1 MHKLFII
8 LAVLITVMIRI
19 QQNIIYILITQTGSI
34 CLIILPIVPMYFIFT
49 SQYAL
54 VKLLIN
60 EVQIIFKCINLLKRV
75 IKLQAEAFSKY
86 TNIFAPYYT
95 QYDIDMFEY
104 SNYNNIQKVMQTNI
118 KILMKYIQII
128 LLIIKK

>member
-60 EVQIIFKCINLLKRV
+60 EVYPN
-75 IKLQAEAFSKY
+75 A
-86 TNIFAPYYT
+86 
-95 QYDIDMFEY
+95 
-104 SNYNNIQKVMQTNI
+104 
-118 KILMKYIQII
+118 
-128 LLIIKK
+128 